1 VAVWAIAAG
10 ADDRRAA
17 FGLAHEVAVV
27 GWSDTGDL
35 SDARSRGDVRDRLAR
50 AYPDAPADAV
60 EGWADQLWAFVH
72 DVAAGDMVA
81 VRLGGQPDVEF
92 GRVTGPY
99 RYDAAAPPNRRH
111 QRPARWVRR
120 VAWSSLEPALR
131 AELQN
136 PAAVHRLRDPGSA
149 LAEPEPVRGSASLSR
164 RAFVGGGVAA
174 AAAVVAAIWR
184 PWDSSSSSTAGKSPV
199 GAGGGRRPPGTGSSA
214 NGPVAQWIKDENAK
228 PGTAAWN
235 VSNGGKPGDIEG
247 YANVVSAQQ
256 GDTVTLYVS
265 TIAPTFH
272 VEAYRMGW
280 YQGMGGRL
288 IWRSGELPGAKQ
300 AAPTLVPGINMTE
313 AQWNPSLKV
322 NITSQYPPGVYLF
335 KLVGAN
341 GIQQLVPLTVRDDSS
356 HAAYLVQNS
365 VTSWQ
370 AYNDWAGYSLY
381 QGENGAFATRA
392 RVVSFDRP
400 YARGLG
406 QADFLGLEFPLIMMM
421 EQLGLDVTYNTD
433 IDTHARPQLL
443 LNHKMWFSLGHDEYW
458 SKEMRDGVEGARDK
472 GLNLAFLGANA
483 AFRQIRLEPSA
494 LGPNRHQVCYKSAT
508 EDPIHTSNPPLT
520 TVNWREAPVSRPES
534 EMIGQQYE
542 CNPVNADMVIVDP
555 TAWVFNGTGVKPGQ
569 KLVNAV
575 GSEYD
580 RFDPGQAGP
589 KNVQIFAHSPVVC
602 HGRPSF
608 ADMTYYTAPSGA
620 GVFSTGTIV
629 WITKLTP
636 PGPNSPNDPVAIQV
650 TKNVIAAFGTGPAAR
665 KHQAVPNYD
674 TVVRQYGAP
683 SGHPQGT
690 D

>member
-1 VAVWAIAAG
+1 VAVWAVAAG
-10 ADDRRAA
+10 ADDRRAEYA
-17 FGLAHEVAVV
+17 LARHVTVV

-35 SDARSRGDVRDRLAR
+35 SDARRRDTVRDRLAR
-50 AYPDAPADAV
+50 GYPTAPADAIDSW
-60 EGWADQLWAFVH
+60 GDQLWAFINGI
-72 DVAAGDMVA
+72 AEGDMVA
-81 VRLGGQPDVEF
+81 MRLGREAEVAF

-99 RYDAAAPPNRRH
+99 RYDETAPGNRRH
-111 QRPARWVRR
+111 QRTVRWVRH
-120 VAWSSLEPALR
+120 VPWASLEPALQ

-149 LAEPEPVRGSASLSR
+149 LVEPEPAGRPLSR
-164 RAFVGGGVAA
+164 RAFFGAGAA
-174 AAAVVAAIWR
+174 AAAAAAIAAIWR
-184 PWDSSSSSTAGKSPV
+184 PWDSSSSPTARHTPISSR
-199 GAGGGRRPPGTGSSA
+199 GGHGSSGVSSSP
-214 NGPVAQWIKDENAK
+214 NGPVAQWVKDENAK
-228 PGTAAWN
+228 PGTTAWN
-235 VSNGGKPGDIEG
+235 VTNGGKPGDLEG
-247 YANVVSAQQ
+247 YASVVSAQR

-265 TIAPTFH
+265 TTAPTVH

-280 YQGMGGRL
+280 YKGLGGRL
-288 IWRSGELPGAKQ
+288 IWHSSEMPGKKQ
-300 AAPTLVPGINMTE
+300 AAPTFTPGINMTE
-313 AQWNPSLKV
+313 ARWDPSLKV
-322 NITSQYPPGVYLF
+322 SIDSQYPPGVYMF
-335 KLVGAN
+335 KLVGSN
-341 GIQQLVPLTVRDDSS
+341 GIQQLVPLTVRDDTST
-356 HAAYLVQNS
+356 ATYVVQNS

-381 QGENGAFATRA
+381 VGPNGAYATRA

-400 YARGLG
+400 YARGDG

-421 EQLGLDVTYNTD
+421 EQLGLDVTYITD
-433 IDTHARPQLL
+433 VDTHVRPQLL

-472 GLNLAFLGANA
+472 GVNLAFLGANA
-483 AFRQIRLEPSA
+483 AFRQIRFEPSA
-494 LGPNRHQVCYKSAT
+494 IGPNRHQVCYKSAP
-508 EDPIHTSNPPLT
+508 EDPIHATNPVLT

-555 TAWVFNGTGVKPGQ
+555 TAWVFNGTGVKAGQ
-569 KLVNAV
+569 KLPNAV

-580 RFDPGQAGP
+580 RFDPAQAGP

-602 HGRPSF
+602 HGHPSF

-636 PGPNSPNDPVAIQV
+636 PRPNSPNDAVATQV

-665 KHQAVPNYD
+665 QHQPTPNYAA
-674 TVVRQYGAP
+674 VARQYGSA
-683 SGHPQGT
+683 SGAPQGT